1 VTRGTKHD
9 YLGMVFDF
17 SNSNKLIV
25 SMNSYVNDMLIDC
38 NVTGLANSPAKNDLF
53 HIKESA
59 DKLNSEDKEYF
70 HSVVAK
76 LLYLAKRVRPDILLA
91 ISYLAS
97 RVREPDSNDMNKLIR
112 VLNYLNST
120 KDLVLNLFADSVLNM
135 IVYID
140 AAYGVH
146 NDMKSHSGICIGL
159 GRGIIYSKS
168 CRQKLNCKSSTVAEM
183 IAVSDGLNHVLWIR
197 NFFNITRIQ
206 TSTGKSFSR

>member
-1 VTRGTKHD
+1 
-9 YLGMVFDF
+9 
-17 SNSNKLIV
+17 
-25 SMNSYVNDMLIDC
+25 MNSYVNDMLIDC

-97 RVREPDSNDMNKLIR
+97 RVREPDSNDMNKLIL

-120 KDLVLNLFADSVLNM
+120 KVLVLNFFADSVLNM
-135 IVYID
+135 IAYID
-140 AAYGVH
+140 AV
-146 NDMKSHSGICIGL
+146 MVFK
-159 GRGIIYSKS
+159 
-168 CRQKLNCKSSTVAEM
+168 M
-183 IAVSDGLNHVLWIR
+183 I
-197 NFFNITRIQ
+197 
-206 TSTGKSFSR
+206 